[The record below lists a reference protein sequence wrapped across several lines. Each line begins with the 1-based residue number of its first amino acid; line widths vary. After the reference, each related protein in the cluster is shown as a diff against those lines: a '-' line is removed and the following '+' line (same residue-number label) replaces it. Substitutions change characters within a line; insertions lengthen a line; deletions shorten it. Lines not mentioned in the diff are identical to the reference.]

1 MILFI
6 DGPQGVGKS
15 TLIDYLVENC
25 NFKKYK
31 FDFSKYSQAFKIKQN
46 SQLKNYQIGKD
57 FATLYWLKE
66 LANSNENIVI
76 DRGVMSSIYYSHCF
90 KRMKDKEILTYF
102 DLLEDFKEFKFL
114 FLLPK
119 KRTNFI
125 RSKED
130 GFDSLDSNDYNM
142 ETVDFMIN
150 EASNRD
156 LDFDTFYNNFTKS
169 IEENGERL
177 KNYLRV

>member
-6 DGPQGVGKS
+6 DGPQGAGKS
-15 TLIDYLVENC
+15 TLIDYLKKY
-25 NFKKYK
+25 NFKSYK

-76 DRGVMSSIYYSHCF
+76 DRGVMSSIYYSHHF
-90 KRMKDKEILTYF
+90 KRMNEKEIITYF

-119 KRTNFI
+119 KRGEFI
-125 RSKED
+125 RNKED
-130 GFDSLDSNDYNM
+130 GFDSLDSNEYDSD
-142 ETVDFMIN
+142 TIDFMITKAN
-150 EASNRD
+150 ERD
-156 LDFDTFYNNFTKS
+156 IDFDIFYNNFTKS

-177 KNYLRV
+177 KNYLRI